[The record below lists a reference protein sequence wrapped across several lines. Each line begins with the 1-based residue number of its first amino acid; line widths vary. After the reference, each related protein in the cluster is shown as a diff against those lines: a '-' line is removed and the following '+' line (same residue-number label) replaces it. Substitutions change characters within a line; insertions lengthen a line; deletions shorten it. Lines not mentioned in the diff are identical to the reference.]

1 MNERAPPARRDEFPH
16 HSPIT
21 TRWADNDAFGHI
33 NNVQY
38 YAFFDTAVT
47 RWLVERGFLHVTEG
61 EVVCFVAETGCRY
74 FRPLAFPEPV
84 SVGMRVARLGTSSI
98 RYELAVFGA
107 ADEAAAQGH
116 FTHVTVNRASGRPV
130 PMPALLR
137 AAAEGLM
144 AARREAV

>member
-1 MNERAPPARRDEFPH
+1 MTERPPPARRADFPH

-47 RWLVERGFLHVTEG
+47 RWLVGQGLLHVTAG

-84 SVGMRVARLGTSSI
+84 TVGMRLARLGTSSI
-98 RYELAVFGA
+98 RYELAVFGEG
-107 ADEAAAQGH
+107 DEAAAQGH
-116 FTHVTVNRASGRPV
+116 FTHVTVDRATGRPV
-130 PMPALLR
+130 PMPRALR
-137 AAAEGLM
+137 DAATSL
-144 AARREAV
+144 VIQK

>member
-1 MNERAPPARRDEFPH
+1 MREREAPALREEFPH

-61 EVVCFVAETGCRY
+61 EVICFVAETGCRY
-74 FRPLAFPEPV
+74 FRPLAFPERV
-84 SVGMRVARLGTSSI
+84 EVGMRVARLGTSSI
-98 RYELAVFGA
+98 RYELAVFGQGN
-107 ADEAAAQGH
+107 DAAAQGH
-116 FTHVTVNRASGRPV
+116 FTHVTVSRATGRPV
-130 PMPALLR
+130 PMPQALR
-137 AAAEGLM
+137 EAAAGLM
-144 AARREAV
+144 IQK

>member
-1 MNERAPPARRDEFPH
+1 MSERAPPASRAEFPH
-16 HSPIT
+16 FSPIT

-84 SVGMRVARLGTSSI
+84 VVGMRVAKLGSSSI

-107 ADEAAAQGH
+107 GDTAAAQGH
-116 FTHVTVNRASGRPV
+116 FTHVTVSRATGRPV
-130 PMPALLR
+130 PMPEALR
-137 AAAEGLM
+137 AAAASLV
-144 AARREAV
+144 ATKKQ